1 MRTRKTVTTLIAS
14 ALMPALIGCGI
25 KNPDVLA
32 VTEDATI
39 PSIGVFSDS
48 TSVEATYINYATL
61 ADDSVEYEG
70 KLISIRNDVETT
82 LNTLGTPDREAPSP
96 YSGSDLCYIYGTDTE
111 YIKFSPYKTS
121 KNKLIP
127 GAISIY
133 DDEVKTS
140 RGIGIGSTERE
151 VLLAYGEPTDE
162 AAEDGSY
169 YISYDLD
176 DICIRFIFNEDKTV
190 EHIRIVNQ
198 DELLKYIKSQT

>member
-48 TSVEATYINYATL
+48 TSVEATFINYATL
-61 ADDSVEYEG
+61 ADDSIEYDG
-70 KLISIRNDVETT
+70 KIISIHNDVQTT

-96 YSGSDLCYIYGTDTE
+96 YTGSDLCYIYGTDSA
-111 YIKFSPYKTS
+111 YIKFSPFRTD
-121 KNKLIP
+121 KNEFIP

-140 RGIGIGSTERE
+140 RGIGIGSTEKE
-151 VLLAYGEPTDE
+151 VLLAYGEPTTE
-162 AAEDGSY
+162 AAEDLSY
-169 YISYDLD
+169 YLSYNLD
-176 DICIRFIFNEDKTV
+176 DICIRFIFDEDKKV